1 MSFRKHYKSRVGA
14 HSNRT
19 STTKQHLAKNVSNK
33 WSSVT
38 LKDVKKVE
46 PRLELDLVTKH
57 GLLPIGEDC
66 ENNADVED
74 FGLVKS

>member
-1 MSFRKHYKSRVGA
+1 M
-14 HSNRT
+14 
-19 STTKQHLAKNVSNK
+19 KNISNK
-33 WSSVT
+33 LSGVT